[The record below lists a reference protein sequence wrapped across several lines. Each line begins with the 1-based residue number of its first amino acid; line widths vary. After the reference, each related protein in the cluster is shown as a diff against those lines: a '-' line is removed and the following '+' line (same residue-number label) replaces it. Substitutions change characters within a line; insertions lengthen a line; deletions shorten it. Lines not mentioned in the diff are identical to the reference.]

1 MDIGVSVSDFV
12 AEAAVRFRKPSPGGK
27 QILNSVKETEKEV
40 FWHKID
46 QHLTSMTFG
55 HSSNAGDYE

>member
-12 AEAAVRFRKPSPGGK
+12 AEAAVRFRKPSRGGK

-40 FWHKID
+40 F
-46 QHLTSMTFG
+46 
-55 HSSNAGDYE
+55 